1 MSDQAPRSV
10 PLQAIG
16 AIWGN
21 RWARIL
27 IFLFLA
33 FEVYNTAILPA
44 IRGTYETMGIR
55 AETEAKTGKAVDLS
69 GEDEI
74 SRLLA
79 RKRELEE
86 DLAESRAQ
94 GER

>member
-1 MSDQAPRSV
+1 MSDQSPRSL

-27 IFLFLA
+27 ILIFLA
-33 FEVYNTAILPA
+33 FEIYNTAILPA

-55 AETEAKTGKAVDLS
+55 ADTEAKTAIFHHP
-69 GEDEI
+69 E
-74 SRLLA
+74 
-79 RKRELEE
+79 
-86 DLAESRAQ
+86 
-94 GER
+94 

>member
-1 MSDQAPRSV
+1 MSDQAPRSL
-10 PLQAIG
+10 PLQAIS

-27 IFLFLA
+27 ILIFLA
-33 FEVYNTAILPA
+33 FEIYNTAILPA
-44 IRGTYETMGIR
+44 IRGTYETMGIK

-69 GEDEI
+69 GEGEI
-74 SRLLA
+74 ERLIA

-86 DLAESRAQ
+86 QLAEARAQ
-94 GER
+94 GNR